1 MGAGMW
7 GFPESAG
14 HAPGAELVGYRV
26 EATDGSVG
34 RIDKHSEDV
43 GRCHI
48 VVDTGP
54 WIFGHRRLIPAGV
67 VSRVDREQEVV
78 YLDCS
83 KQQIKEAPDF
93 EQGRYADDPATV
105 RLIEQHYA
113 NRHM

>member
-7 GFPESAG
+7 GFPESSG

-26 EATDGSVG
+26 EATDGPIG
-34 RIDKHSEDV
+34 KIDKHSEDV

-54 WIFGHRRLIPAGV
+54 WILGHRRLVPAGV
-67 VSRVDREQEVV
+67 VSRIDREREVV
-78 YLDCS
+78 YLDCP
-83 KQQIKEAPDF
+83 KEQIKEAPDF
-93 EQGRYADDPATV
+93 ERGRYDDAATV

-113 NRHM
+113 HWHL

>member
-7 GFPESAG
+7 GFPEGSG

-26 EATDGSVG
+26 EATDGSIG

-43 GRCHI
+43 GRCYI

-54 WIFGHRRLIPAGV
+54 WVFGHHRLIPAGV
-67 VSRVDREQEVV
+67 VSRIDRAREVV

-83 KQQIKEAPDF
+83 QEQIKDAPDF
-93 EQGRYADDPATV
+93 ERGRYDGDAATV

-113 NRHM
+113 NWHL